1 VTIGFDLAVW
11 DRKCAGEPNGAAV
24 VQVGKCFPDPEKM
37 LSKDRF
43 VFKGFDL
50 DDLALLRLFF
60 LNPPQPLLVLGGAAA
75 GPVQEGD

>member
-1 VTIGFDLAVW
+1 
-11 DRKCAGEPNGAAV
+11 
-24 VQVGKCFPDPEKM
+24 M